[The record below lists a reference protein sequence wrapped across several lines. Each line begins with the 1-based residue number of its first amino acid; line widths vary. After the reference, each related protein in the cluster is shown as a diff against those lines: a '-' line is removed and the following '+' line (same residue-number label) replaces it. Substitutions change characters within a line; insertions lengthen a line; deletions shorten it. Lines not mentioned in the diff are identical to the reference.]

1 MTRDKT
7 AKILILDTTLDTD
20 QYILINLNNVN
31 TETEQTIILEKF
43 MFVEE
48 LKYPSRACNF
58 NLSFDSILPG
68 VLPKRYI
75 LIKKKFFEINYSKKK
90 MK

>member
-1 MTRDKT
+1 MTRDK
-7 AKILILDTTLDTD
+7 AARILILDTTLDTD
-20 QYILINLNNVN
+20 QYILINLYNVN
-31 TETEQTIILEKF
+31 TETEQTIILENF

-75 LIKKKFFEINYSKKK
+75 FIKMFIFEKK

>member
-1 MTRDKT
+1 
-7 AKILILDTTLDTD
+7 
-20 QYILINLNNVN
+20 
-31 TETEQTIILEKF
+31 

-48 LKYPSRACNF
+48 LKHPSRACNF

-75 LIKKKFFEINYSKKK
+75 LIKMFIFEKK